1 MTHCRRSLRLCGS
14 KALSGSRA
22 DGEGRF
28 PDVMHNKSSFY
39 FILSFIFFNEEW
51 GSRKR
56 AKREFGSPPPGWR
69 VGCVCGVGV
78 CGCGARGC
86 GAAGQLRFF
95 TEMVPFPFQ
104 RHCKTAEK
112 GSFPGVFI
120 FPV

>member
-1 MTHCRRSLRLCGS
+1 MEKGAFQMLYTIKGVL
-14 KALSGSRA
+14 
-22 DGEGRF
+22 
-28 PDVMHNKSSFY
+28 FY
-39 FILSFIFFNEEW
+39 PFFYFFNEEW
-51 GSRKR
+51 GSRNR

-78 CGCGARGC
+78 RGCGARGC
-86 GAAGQLRFF
+86 GAAGQLRLL

-120 FPV
+120 FPVETSVPKGIK